1 MRDWSDLHVSI
12 RREAHFGDRV
22 VNCFADRPSNYFE
35 MVRNAAAQNADG
47 EALIFGEIR
56 LTWRELEQRS
66 VSFAKGLLS
75 RGIAPKD
82 RVVLYLG
89 NRTEFVIAFLAC
101 ARIGA
106 IIVPI
111 NFREQR
117 DTLRHLMQHSGARAV
132 VHERA
137 LFDMLPRSEE
147 VSEVSLRICPEAC
160 QGSITFSD
168 VYEDGE
174 LSTPYIVSEED
185 TLSINYTSGTT
196 GPPKGVALS
205 HIGVIHAAMFYSLC
219 VGLTSDDRSIISI
232 PLSFTG
238 GLVSALSVIIYC
250 GGTVILMPEFKVQHF
265 LETAVRERMTQTL
278 MVPAMYELCIR
289 QPDIDRYDLSSWK
302 YGIFGAAP
310 MRGTTVRRLA
320 EIFPNLKL
328 MNSYGATESGGPSTF
343 VRPEDTAANL
353 DAVGQAFPC
362 VELAVMDENF
372 VELPPGSVG
381 ELWIRS
387 PACSGGFWRDPDRT
401 RAEYFGG
408 FWRTGDI
415 AMIKEDGLV
424 RLIDRKKDMINR
436 GGYKISSTQ
445 VEEVLHN
452 HPSVVECAVVGRPDE
467 VLGERVQAFI
477 WTEDPM
483 LEEAALRDLCVE
495 RLPDYKVPEF
505 FSFTGAPLPRNA
517 NGKILKRVLRET
529 LGI

>member
-1 MRDWSDLHVSI
+1 MKDWSDLQISI

-22 VNCFADRPSNYFE
+22 VNCFAERPSNYFG
-35 MVRNAAAQNADG
+35 MISRAAARNPDG
-47 EALIFGEIR
+47 EALIFNEIR
-56 LTWRELEQRS
+56 LTWRELERRS
-66 VSFAKGLLS
+66 ARFAKGLLS
-75 RGIAPKD
+75 RGVKPKD
-82 RVVLYLG
+82 RVTLFLG

-101 ARIGA
+101 AKIGV

-111 NFREQR
+111 NIREQK
-117 DTLRHLMQHSGARAV
+117 DTLRHLLQHSGARAI

-137 LFDMLPRSEE
+137 LVESLPLAADVPEL
-147 VSEVSLRICPEAC
+147 SLRICPDAC
-160 QGSITFSD
+160 DGSITFAD

-174 LSTPYIVSEED
+174 IADPPEVSEED

-196 GPPKGVALS
+196 GPPKGVALT
-205 HIGVIHAAMFYSLC
+205 HMGVIHAAMFYSLC
-219 VGLTSDDRSIISI
+219 VGLTPADRSVISI

-238 GLVSALSVIIYC
+238 GLVSALSVIMSC
-250 GGTVILMPEFKVQHF
+250 GGTVILLPEFKAQRF
-265 LETAVRERMTQTL
+265 LEIAARERMTQTL

-289 QPDIDRYDLSSWK
+289 QPDIGKYDLSSWK
-302 YGIFGAAP
+302 YGVFGAAP
-310 MRGTTVRRLA
+310 MRGATVLRLA

-372 VELPPGSVG
+372 IELPPGEVG

-387 PACSGGFWRDPDRT
+387 PACSSGFWRDPERT
-401 RAEYFGG
+401 KAEYFGG

-415 AMIKEDGLV
+415 AMIREDGLV
-424 RLIDRKKDMINR
+424 RLVDRKKDMINR

-445 VEEVLHN
+445 VEEVLHT

-477 WTEDPM
+477 WTEDPK
-483 LEEAALRDLCVE
+483 LGEDALRELCIR
-495 RLPDYKVPEF
+495 RLPDYKVPEI

-517 NGKILKRVLRET
+517 NGKILKRVLRES
-529 LGI
+529 LSA